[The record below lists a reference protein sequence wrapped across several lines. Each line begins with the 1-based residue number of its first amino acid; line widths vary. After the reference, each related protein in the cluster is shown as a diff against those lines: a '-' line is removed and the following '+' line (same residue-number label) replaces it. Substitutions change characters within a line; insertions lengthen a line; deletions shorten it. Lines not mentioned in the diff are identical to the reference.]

1 VLKLIFF
8 QEISILPKNEKMI
21 KKNLLL
27 LIFLATSLITFPQET
42 AVLKGKVTDNK
53 LQALAGVHIYMTQN
67 QLGTITNAEGEYSLA
82 NLLTGKQTIEISYT
96 GFSPQKIE
104 LNANKGLNTLNI
116 ILEETIHDLQGVVVS
131 AQKREQQIQD
141 VPISISAISN
151 KTISDLNIQNLED
164 FSNLVP
170 GLNIRV
176 QSSQHPNFII
186 RGLTSDEVSP
196 NAQPRVSLFFNNVP
210 ITQASGG
217 VLEFYD
223 MDRIEVLK
231 GPQGTTFGR
240 GAQIGAVHFLTKMPD
255 NDFGG
260 YISGGFGSY
269 AQTDLNAAINLP
281 ILKNKLNTRIAAVY
295 NKQDGYVKNTFGGT
309 LNGKDT
315 KGVRF
320 SARYLPSAKTKIDF
334 IFNFQQDRAPGVAFM
349 SGMYPNTNGITE
361 VFSYEASL
369 DKGDE
374 LKTNKDLVNFIL
386 NFRHYFNENLFLT
399 AITSYQTNKTFERY
413 DGDGTAAAAIDM
425 AGTINS
431 NQLSQEVRL
440 NYGIGNK
447 FNGFSGLNYLSENTD
462 QTYWFSPDETN
473 MVHLFL
479 DPSYMIMPN
488 GQPYPLSALPM
499 DPRLG
504 PLGGMPLPTHHE
516 EENFTSA
523 ENRAFE
529 LFTDGSLLI
538 SPKFK
543 LSGGLRIVFDHSNVS
558 NRASFTA
565 GSESTLGMLT
575 GNYPNLFFKPSAL
588 QSTSS
593 NFIGFTGRLVASY
606 KLNETSNLF
615 VSYAKGRRPNVIQY
629 QSDGSSEILD
639 AEIVN
644 SFDLGYKTVINN
656 QFIFDATIY
665 YYDYHHFQTNAW
677 IADPMTGNFAYIIK
691 DGGKA
696 TTYGLETSFQYSITE
711 HFKLFGNYAFTHA
724 RYNKKD
730 KDGNEQE
737 YAGNKFRLTPDHSF
751 NLSMKYQVPLNDEI
765 LLFAIPS
772 LSYKS
777 HFFFEDANTEGI
789 EQDAY
794 SVLNLSM
801 GMEFLRPSLTITLFS
816 QNLLNEEYLI
826 GAGNTGSMFGI
837 PTFVPSQP
845 RTFGI
850 KVSWNF

>member
-1 VLKLIFF
+1 
-8 QEISILPKNEKMI
+8 MI

-27 LIFLATSLITFPQET
+27 LIFIATSLITFPQQT
-42 AVLKGKVTDNK
+42 ALLKGKVTDNK
-53 LQALAGVHIYMTQN
+53 LQALAGVHIYLSQN
-67 QLGTITNAEGEYSLA
+67 QLGTITNSVGDYSLA
-82 NLLTGKQTIEISYT
+82 NLQTGKQTIEISCT
-96 GFSPQKIE
+96 GFAPQTIE
-104 LNANKGLNTLNI
+104 INAITGLNTLNI
-116 ILEETIHDLQGVVVS
+116 VLEETIHNLQGVVVS

-151 KTISDLNIQNLED
+151 QTISDLNIQSLEG

-170 GLNIRV
+170 GLNIRI
-176 QSSQHPNFII
+176 QSSQHPNFVI

-260 YISGGFGSY
+260 YITSGFGSY
-269 AQTDLNAAINLP
+269 SQTDMNAAVNLP
-281 ILKNKLNTRIAAVY
+281 IIKNKLNTRIAAVY

-320 SARYLPSAKTKIDF
+320 STRFLPSTKTKIDF
-334 IFNFQQDRAPGVAFM
+334 IFNFQQDNAPGVAFM
-349 SGMYPNTNGITE
+349 SRMYPNTNGIKD

-369 DKGDE
+369 DKGEE
-374 LKTNKDLVNFIL
+374 LKTNKDLANFIL
-386 NFRHYFNENLFLT
+386 NFRHYYNENLFLT
-399 AITSYQTNKTFERY
+399 GITSYQTNKSFERY

-425 AGTINS
+425 AGTINA
-431 NQLSQEVRL
+431 NQFSQEIRL

-462 QTYWFSPDETN
+462 QTYWFSPDETQ
-473 MVHLFL
+473 MVHLFF

-488 GQPYPLSALPM
+488 GQPYILSALPL

-529 LFTDGSLLI
+529 IFTDGSMDI
-538 SPKFK
+538 SSKFK
-543 LSGGLRIVFDHSNVS
+543 LSGGLRLVFDHSNVS
-558 NRASFTA
+558 NQASFTG

-588 QSTSS
+588 QSTAS
-593 NFIGFTGRLVASY
+593 NFSGFTGRLVATY
-606 KLNETSNLF
+606 KLNDNSNLF
-615 VSYAKGRRPNVIQY
+615 MSYAKGRRPNVIQY
-629 QSDGSSEILD
+629 QSNGSSEILD

-665 YYDYHHFQTNAW
+665 YYDYHNFQTNAW
-677 IADPMTGNFAYIIK
+677 IADPVTGNFAYIIK

-696 TTYGLETSFQYSITE
+696 STYGLETSFQYSINE

-737 YAGNKFRLTPDHSF
+737 YAQNQFRLTPDHSF
-751 NLSMKYQVPLNDEI
+751 NLSMKYQISINDEI
-765 LLFAIPS
+765 HLFVTPS
-772 LSYKS
+772 FSYKS
-777 HFFFEDANTEGI
+777 HFFFEDANTDGI
-789 EQDAY
+789 EQNAY
-794 SVLNLSM
+794 SLLDLSLGANL
-801 GMEFLRPSLTITLFS
+801 LRPSLTFTLFS
-816 QNLLNEEYLI
+816 HNLLNEQYLI

-845 RTFGI
+845 RIFGFKI
-850 KVSWNF
+850 CWNF